1 MIDVVL
7 AAHGSRDPRAA
18 ESTRALAAAVAAG
31 RAELRVR
38 DAYLELAA
46 PLLRDVL
53 ATAAG
58 PTVVVPLLLTPAY
71 HAKTDVPAVVEAARG
86 AGAVVQLAPILGVD
100 PAAPAGDPDLAL
112 LVAALARLIPA
123 PARRPALVGAGG
135 PTPAGSEGGW
145 DAVVLGAAGSR
156 RPEALAAV
164 ERVAAALGTVLGVDC
179 RPGYASGSGAP

>member
-53 ATAAG
+53 AAAAG

-71 HAKTDVPAVVEAARG
+71 PAKVDVPAMVEAARG
-86 AGAVVQLAPILGVD
+86 GGAVVHLAPILGVD
-100 PAAPAGDPDLAL
+100 PAAPAGDPDLA
-112 LVAALARLIPA
+112 RSEE
-123 PARRPALVGAGG
+123 RRGG
-135 PTPAGSEGGW
+135 
-145 DAVVLGAAGSR
+145 
-156 RPEALAAV
+156 
-164 ERVAAALGTVLGVDC
+164 
-179 RPGYASGSGAP
+179 